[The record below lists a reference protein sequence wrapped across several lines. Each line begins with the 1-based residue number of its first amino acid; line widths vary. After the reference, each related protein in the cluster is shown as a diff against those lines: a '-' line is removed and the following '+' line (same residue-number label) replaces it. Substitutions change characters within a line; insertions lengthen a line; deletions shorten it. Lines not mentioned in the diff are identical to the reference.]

1 MRSKKSG
8 YYTPEQRKAH
18 RERPAGGRRRAVM
31 TITDLVMVV
40 VSVAAAVALLAAL
53 LAKVIDPRTT
63 TLFAFAG
70 LVYQLIYIANV
81 ATMLWWVVRWRRWF
95 VLSLAMVL
103 LGYSNI
109 SLFYRSDMKSRQ
121 PEVERSKED
130 LVVASFNVASFND
143 PNKDD
148 ELSAKDI
155 IAKWVG
161 EEGVQLICLQ
171 ESYFHT
177 KEILNS
183 FKEQCGRMN
192 YSLFISS
199 IPEKRNNDSGG
210 GFTILSAYPIVRHG
224 IADEDESNINAVWAD
239 VKIGRDTL
247 RVVNA
252 HLQSTGIDNEERS
265 QTLTAQIIDDTLAK
279 AKLSKVAHKMMDNY
293 RKRAIEADNVAQVVS
308 SSPYPVVVCGDFN
321 DPPVS
326 YTYRTIRAGR
336 LLDSFVEGGRG
347 TDFTFKGLYNL
358 FRIDYIL
365 PDEEH
370 FDIKEY
376 GSFDLGCSD
385 HKAVRARLL
394 FRSND

>member
-130 LVVASFNVASFND
+130 LVVASFNVAGFND

-161 EEGVQLICLQ
+161 EEGVQLLCLQ
-171 ESYFHT
+171 ESYFYS
-177 KEILNS
+177 KEVIDS

-293 RKRAIEADNVAQVVS
+293 RKRAIEADNVALVVS

-365 PDEEH
+365 PDEEY

>member
-1 MRSKKSG
+1 MRNKKGG
-8 YYTPEQRKAH
+8 YYKPEQRKAH
-18 RERPAGGRRRAVM
+18 KERPAGGRRRAVM

-40 VSVAAAVALLAAL
+40 VSMVAAVALVAAL
-53 LAKVIDPRTT
+53 LAKVIDPRDT

-81 ATMLWWVVRWRRWF
+81 AAMLWWVVRWRKWF

-103 LGYSNI
+103 LGYGNI
-109 SLFYRSDMKSRQ
+109 SLFYRSDMKSQQ

-130 LVVASFNVASFND
+130 LVVASFNVASFSD

-148 ELSAKDI
+148 ELSAKDL
-155 IAKWVG
+155 IANWVG
-161 EEGVQLICLQ
+161 EEGINLLCLQ
-171 ESYFHT
+171 ESYFYS
-177 KEILNS
+177 KEIIES

-192 YSLFISS
+192 YSLFVSS
-199 IPEKRNNDSGG
+199 IPEKRNDDSGS

-224 IADEDESNINAVWAD
+224 IADEDENNINAIWAD

-279 AKLSKVAHKMMDNY
+279 AKLSKVAHKMNDNY
-293 RKRAIEADNVAQVVS
+293 RQRAVEADNVAQVVA
-308 SSPYPVVVCGDFN
+308 SSPHPVVVCGDFN

-326 YTYRTIRAGR
+326 YTYRTIRADK
-336 LLDSFVEGGRG
+336 LMDSFVEGGRG

-365 PDEEH
+365 LEEGH
-370 FDIKEY
+370 FDVKEY
-376 GSFDLGCSD
+376 DSFDLGCSD
-385 HKAVRARLL
+385 HKAVRVRLL
-394 FRSND
+394 LRSND

>member
-1 MRSKKSG
+1 MRNKKGG
-8 YYTPEQRKAH
+8 YYKPEQRKAH
-18 RERPAGGRRRAVM
+18 KERPAGGRRRAVM

-40 VSVAAAVALLAAL
+40 VSVVAAVALVAAL
-53 LAKVIDPRTT
+53 LAKVIDPRAT

-81 ATMLWWVVRWRRWF
+81 AAMLWWVVRWRKWF

-103 LGYSNI
+103 LGYGNI
-109 SLFYRSDMKSRQ
+109 SLFYRSDMKNQQ

-130 LVVASFNVASFND
+130 LVVASFNVASFSAPDN
-143 PNKDD
+143 DD
-148 ELSAKDI
+148 ELSAKDL
-155 IAKWVG
+155 IANWVG
-161 EEGVQLICLQ
+161 EEGINLLCLQ
-171 ESYFHT
+171 ESYFYS
-177 KEILNS
+177 KEVIES

-192 YSLFISS
+192 YSLFVSS
-199 IPEKRNNDSGG
+199 IPEKRNDDSGG

-224 IADEDESNINAVWAD
+224 IADEDENNINAIWAD

-279 AKLSKVAHKMMDNY
+279 AKLSKVAHKMNDNY
-293 RKRAIEADNVAQVVS
+293 RKRAVEADNVAQVVA
-308 SSPYPVVVCGDFN
+308 SSPHPVVVCGDFN

-326 YTYRTIRAGR
+326 YTYRTIRADK
-336 LLDSFVEGGRG
+336 LMDSFVEGGRG

-365 PDEEH
+365 PEEGC
-370 FDIKEY
+370 FDVKEY
-376 GSFDLGCSD
+376 DSFDLGCSD

-394 FRSND
+394 LRSND

>member
-1 MRSKKSG
+1 MRNKKGG
-8 YYTPEQRKAH
+8 YYKPEQRKAH
-18 RERPAGGRRRAVM
+18 KERPAGGRRRAVM

-40 VSVAAAVALLAAL
+40 VSVVAAVALVAAL
-53 LAKVIDPRTT
+53 LAKVIDPRAT

-81 ATMLWWVVRWRRWF
+81 AAMLWWVVRWRKWF

-103 LGYSNI
+103 LGYGNI
-109 SLFYRSDMKSRQ
+109 SLFYRSDMKSQQ

-130 LVVASFNVASFND
+130 LVVASFNVASFSD
-143 PNKDD
+143 PDND
-148 ELSAKDI
+148 ELSAKDL
-155 IAKWVG
+155 IANWVG
-161 EEGVQLICLQ
+161 EEGINLLCLQ
-171 ESYFHT
+171 ESYFYS
-177 KEILNS
+177 KEVIES

-192 YSLFISS
+192 YSLFVSS
-199 IPEKRNNDSGG
+199 IPEKRNDDSGS

-224 IADEDESNINAVWAD
+224 IADEDENNINAIWAD

-279 AKLSKVAHKMMDNY
+279 AKLSKVAHKMNDNY
-293 RKRAIEADNVAQVVS
+293 RQRAVEADNVAQVVA
-308 SSPYPVVVCGDFN
+308 SSPHPVVVCGDFN

-326 YTYRTIRAGR
+326 YTYRTIRADK
-336 LLDSFVEGGRG
+336 LMDSFVEGGRG

-365 PDEEH
+365 PEEGR
-370 FDIKEY
+370 FDVKEY
-376 GSFDLGCSD
+376 DSFDLGCSD

-394 FRSND
+394 LRSND

>member
-1 MRSKKSG
+1 MRNKKGG
-8 YYTPEQRKAH
+8 YYKPEQRKAH
-18 RERPAGGRRRAVM
+18 KERPAGGRRRAVM

-40 VSVAAAVALLAAL
+40 VSVVAAVALVAAL
-53 LAKVIDPRTT
+53 LAKVIDPRAT

-81 ATMLWWVVRWRRWF
+81 AAMLWWVVRWRKWF

-103 LGYSNI
+103 LGYGNI
-109 SLFYRSDMKSRQ
+109 SLFYRSDMKSQQ

-130 LVVASFNVASFND
+130 LVVASFNVAGFSD
-143 PNKDD
+143 PNEDD
-148 ELSAKDI
+148 ELSAKDL
-155 IAKWVG
+155 IANWVG
-161 EEGVQLICLQ
+161 EEGINLLCLQ
-171 ESYFHT
+171 ESYFYS
-177 KEILNS
+177 KEVIES

-192 YSLFISS
+192 YSLFVSS
-199 IPEKRNNDSGG
+199 IPEKRNDDSGG

-224 IADEDESNINAVWAD
+224 IADEDENNINAIWAD

-279 AKLSKVAHKMMDNY
+279 AKLSKVAHKMNDNY
-293 RKRAIEADNVAQVVS
+293 RKRAVEADNVAQVVA
-308 SSPYPVVVCGDFN
+308 SSPHPVVVCGDFN

-326 YTYRTIRAGR
+326 YTYRTIRADK
-336 LLDSFVEGGRG
+336 LMDSFVEGGRG

-365 PDEEH
+365 PEEGR
-370 FDIKEY
+370 FDVKEY

-394 FRSND
+394 LRSND

>member
-130 LVVASFNVASFND
+130 LVIASFNVASFND

-161 EEGVQLICLQ
+161 EEGINLLCLQ
-171 ESYFHT
+171 ESYFYS
-177 KEILNS
+177 KEVIES

>member
-1 MRSKKSG
+1 MRNKKGG
-8 YYTPEQRKAH
+8 YYKPEQRKAH
-18 RERPAGGRRRAVM
+18 KERPAGGRRRAVM

-40 VSVAAAVALLAAL
+40 VSVVAAVALVAAL
-53 LAKVIDPRTT
+53 LAKVIDPRAT

-81 ATMLWWVVRWRRWF
+81 AAMLWWVVRWRKWF

-103 LGYSNI
+103 LGYGNI
-109 SLFYRSDMKSRQ
+109 SLFYRSDMKSQQ
-121 PEVERSKED
+121 PEVEHSKED
-130 LVVASFNVASFND
+130 LVVASFNVASFSD
-143 PNKDD
+143 PNEND
-148 ELSAKDI
+148 ELSAKDL
-155 IAKWVG
+155 IANWVG
-161 EEGVQLICLQ
+161 EEGINLLCLQ
-171 ESYFHT
+171 ESYFYS
-177 KEILNS
+177 KEVIES

-192 YSLFISS
+192 YSLFVSS
-199 IPEKRNNDSGG
+199 IPEKRNDDSGG

-224 IADEDESNINAVWAD
+224 IADEDENNINAIWAD

-279 AKLSKVAHKMMDNY
+279 AKLSKVAHKMNDNY
-293 RKRAIEADNVAQVVS
+293 RKRAVEADNVAQVVA
-308 SSPYPVVVCGDFN
+308 SSPHPVVVCGDFN

-326 YTYRTIRAGR
+326 YTYRTIRADK
-336 LLDSFVEGGRG
+336 LMDSYVEGGRG

-365 PDEEH
+365 PEEGR
-370 FDIKEY
+370 FDVKEY
-376 GSFDLGCSD
+376 DSFDLGCSD

-394 FRSND
+394 LRSNV